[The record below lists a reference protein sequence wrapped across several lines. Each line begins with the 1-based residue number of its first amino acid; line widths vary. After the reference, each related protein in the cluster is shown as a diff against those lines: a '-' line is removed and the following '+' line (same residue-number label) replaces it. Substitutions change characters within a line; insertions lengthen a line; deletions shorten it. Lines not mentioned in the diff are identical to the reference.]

1 PTSLVASAVLTMAAA
16 TSDASQSGC
25 ACMVSAALPATCGA
39 AIEVPDMNTPW
50 LPVPMPVEK
59 MLTPGAEMSG
69 FKWPSPPR
77 GPAELKDANRPK
89 VGLANVLAVSVA
101 PVEVARITAAGR
113 VAGPC
118 TPSKGML
125 TGLSKRVPG

>member
-1 PTSLVASAVLTMAAA
+1 
-16 TSDASQSGC
+16 
-25 ACMVSAALPATCGA
+25 MVSTALPATCGA

-77 GPAELKDANRPK
+77 GPAELKDANCPK

-101 PVEVARITAAGR
+101 PVEVPRITASVL

-118 TPSKGML
+118 TPRNGMV
-125 TGLSKRVPG
+125 TVYCKPLSGSELICPS